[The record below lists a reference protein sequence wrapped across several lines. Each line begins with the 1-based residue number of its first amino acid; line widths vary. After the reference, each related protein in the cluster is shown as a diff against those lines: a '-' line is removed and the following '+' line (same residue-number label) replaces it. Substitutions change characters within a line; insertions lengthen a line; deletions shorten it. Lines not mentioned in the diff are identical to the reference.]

1 MRWMRRS
8 FRVADGFVIDLDKS
22 SLLEKEKR
30 MTLFAAV
37 PFRWLGWD
45 LSPLVY
51 LRWKG
56 NQAVW

>member
-1 MRWMRRS
+1 
-8 FRVADGFVIDLDKS
+8 VVDGFVIDLDKS

-30 MTLFAAV
+30 MRLFAAV

-45 LSPLVY
+45 LTLLVY